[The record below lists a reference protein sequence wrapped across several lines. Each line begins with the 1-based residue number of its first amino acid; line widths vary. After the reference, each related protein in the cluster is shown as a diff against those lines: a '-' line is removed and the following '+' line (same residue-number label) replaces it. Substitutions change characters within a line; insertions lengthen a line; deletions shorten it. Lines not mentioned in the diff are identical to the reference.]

1 MTMYKTISY
10 YEIILIG
17 YFSIRNVYELGSQH
31 FLFSVSSLTINKSF
45 AKVCAIQ
52 HKRVLMRVLLP
63 DISRDPHT
71 CTRYVTI
78 VLKLK
83 CPLENQNHFK
93 EFLWL
98 WKFYIEVTSEITFAN
113 IFILFLSKHIL
124 ICKFSFSKKE
134 CEKFFFL
141 LQIVHLQILETKC
154 NCVTKGL
161 TGTYLSTT
169 ALDSCL
175 SQGVKIKGRKLHQPN
190 YKLLTP
196 HYKLYNNS
204 LYQAR
209 GALNE
214 TRQFERKEK
223 NMLYQFFL

>member
-1 MTMYKTISY
+1 MILSICIWTIRYVLTNFVKILSYELKGKIMTMYKTISY

-134 CEKFFFL
+134 CEKFFF
-141 LQIVHLQILETKC
+141 C
-154 NCVTKGL
+154 F
-161 TGTYLSTT
+161 
-169 ALDSCL
+169 
-175 SQGVKIKGRKLHQPN
+175 
-190 YKLLTP
+190 
-196 HYKLYNNS
+196 KLYIFRS
-204 LYQAR
+204 W
-209 GALNE
+209 
-214 TRQFERKEK
+214 RQ
-223 NMLYQFFL
+223 NVTV